1 MEEQIK
7 ILKQQIREL
16 EEAKASGLYFANIS
30 EAAAA
35 AKLSAGYINNNK
47 NMPKPRQIGNARIYL
62 KKDFAKWIEK

>member
-30 EAAAA
+30 EAAVA
-35 AKLSAGYINNNK
+35 AKLSEGYINNGT
-47 NMPKPRQIGNARIYL
+47 NMPRPKKIGNTRLYL

>member
-16 EEAKASGLYFANIS
+16 EEAQASGLYFANIS
-30 EAAAA
+30 EAALATG
-35 AKLSAGYINNNK
+35 LSAGYINNNK
-47 NMPKPRQIGNARIYL
+47 SMPKPKKIGGARLYL